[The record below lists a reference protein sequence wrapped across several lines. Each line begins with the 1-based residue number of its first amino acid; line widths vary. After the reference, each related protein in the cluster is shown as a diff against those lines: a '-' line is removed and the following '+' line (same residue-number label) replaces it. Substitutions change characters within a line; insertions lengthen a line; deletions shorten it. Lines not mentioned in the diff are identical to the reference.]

1 MMMVNR
7 HGVTELFFRGL
18 HASPTFEDGLYT
30 YSCSVTH
37 THPEVVL
44 FSFCCEVYFI
54 GEKKEQPEGFGNGW
68 SNSYPNMNEK

>member
-30 YSCSVTH
+30 YSCSVT
-37 THPEVVL
+37 L